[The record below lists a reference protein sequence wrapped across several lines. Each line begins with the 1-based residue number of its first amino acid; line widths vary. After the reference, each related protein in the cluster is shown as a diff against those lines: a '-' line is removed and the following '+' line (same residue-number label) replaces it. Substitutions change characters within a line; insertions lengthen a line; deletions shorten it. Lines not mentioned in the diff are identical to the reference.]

1 MGKRHKVI
9 LVSVLVITAI
19 LVCAIAISINTS
31 TKNVSEE
38 DILGIA
44 KKVSGKYELLKDQMI
59 TKHLLKRLL

>member
-1 MGKRHKVI
+1 MI

-19 LVCAIAISINTS
+19 LVSAIAISINTS